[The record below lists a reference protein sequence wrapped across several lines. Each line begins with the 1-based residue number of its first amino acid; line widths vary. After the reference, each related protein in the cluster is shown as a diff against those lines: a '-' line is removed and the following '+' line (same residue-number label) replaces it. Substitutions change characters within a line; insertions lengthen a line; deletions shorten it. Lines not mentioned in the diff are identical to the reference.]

1 MAKRQPDVDEMAKRF
16 ERQIE
21 RIAKLSPSMLE
32 LFENWIDRMLAGEP
46 LEDIKPEMD
55 RLAAI
60 VNARKKRR

>member
-32 LFENWIDRMLAGEP
+32 LFENWIDCMLAGEP